1 MRKLKDI
8 FSRQYVKDAAK
19 AFYDKNL
26 ADKEKRRVFGFNVG
40 STVASAALGMGVM
53 AAVKAATVAAVTT
66 LAGASTAFTL
76 GAATAAGAPVAA
88 VLIFSTVVGGLASG
102 VFRNSSDRKALA
114 KAGQDVPK
122 FWSRENGKA
131 FFAKGNLL
139 TMGLSAGASLLGGL
153 FVVDFATQT
162 PSAGPAQAF
171 NSMAEAQTNPITAA
185 EVTPAIE
192 PSTAV
197 TADALKAD
205 PLTASP
211 APTAP
216 APAPN
221 PIAKPDTLGEF
232 IRSIIAREPAA
243 PTMALDPLA
252 ASAVT
257 PTADFVATPE
267 PAAVSSEAVAATVP
281 TPPDA
286 TPAVEAPYI
295 DPADEVAA
303 ALDKGTPPSPV
314 VVPDA
319 PVNAADGT
327 PAESIT
333 APDKVVLPEVP
344 AVSTPAVEA
353 AANQVVPASQA
364 AEILPPT
371 AADTPTVAPAAD
383 PAPASTSAAPATAE
397 PKAYEGQ
404 KVGECTVKE
413 VLTGWFND
421 SSYPPTN
428 PTSVF
433 DMECKVAPSAQTGDY
448 VVLNGVADYAKKF
461 GSTVTMEWS
470 RVRDLVG
477 QAELWIAPQV
487 ENRLNDHLYGGLG
500 NVQVNASI
508 KPLPL

>member
-1 MRKLKDI
+1 MRKLKEI
-8 FSRQYVKDAAK
+8 FSRQYVEDTAK
-19 AFYDKNL
+19 AFYDENL
-26 ADKEKRRVFGFNVG
+26 ADKKKRRVFRLK
-40 STVASAALGMGVM
+40 VASMVAPAAFGIGVM
-53 AAVKAATVAAVTT
+53 AAVKAATIGIATT

-76 GAATAAGAPVAA
+76 GAVTAAGAPVAA
-88 VLIFSTVVGGLASG
+88 ILIGVTVAMGLTSG
-102 VFRNSSDRKALA
+102 VLRNLLDRNVLA
-114 KAGQDVPK
+114 KAGNPVPK

-139 TMGLSAGASLLGGL
+139 TMGLSAAGTLIGGL
-153 FVVDFATQT
+153 FIVDFAPQT

-171 NSMAEAQTNPITAA
+171 NSMATQPITTVAP
-185 EVTPAIE
+185 TIE

-197 TADALKAD
+197 AADALRADPLTPAPAPDVLSRMFERNPVGAFFGAGPSTALD
-205 PLTASP
+205 PLTAS
-211 APTAP
+211 
-216 APAPN
+216 
-221 PIAKPDTLGEF
+221 
-232 IRSIIAREPAA
+232 
-243 PTMALDPLA
+243 
-252 ASAVT
+252 AVT
-257 PTADFVATPE
+257 PPPDFVAPPE
-267 PAAVSSEAVAATVP
+267 PAAAVPAEAVAATVP

-319 PVNAADGT
+319 QVNAAGVA
-327 PAESIT
+327 PADSIT
-333 APDKVVLPEVP
+333 APDTVVLPEVP

-364 AEILPPT
+364 EILPPT
-371 AADTPTVAPAAD
+371 PADTPTVTPAAD
-383 PAPASTSAAPATAE
+383 SASTAPAATAE

-413 VLTGWFND
+413 VLTGWFNE
-421 SSYPPTN
+421 SSYPPAN

-448 VVLNGVADYAKKF
+448 IVLNGLADYGQKF
-461 GSTVTMEWS
+461 GSMVTMEWN
-470 RVRDLVG
+470 RVRDLLG

-487 ENRLNDHLYGGLG
+487 ENHLNDHLYGGLG

>member
-1 MRKLKDI
+1 MRKLKEI

-26 ADKEKRRVFGFNVG
+26 ATKAKRRVFGLKVG
-40 STVASAALGMGVM
+40 SIVAPAAFGIGVM
-53 AAVKAATVAAVTT
+53 AAVKAATIGIATT

-76 GAATAAGAPVAA
+76 GAVTAAGAPVAA
-88 VLIFSTVVGGLASG
+88 ILIGVTVAMGLTSG
-102 VFRNSSDRKALA
+102 VLRNLLDRNVLA
-114 KAGQDVPK
+114 KAGNPVPK
-122 FWSRENGKA
+122 YWSRENGKA

-139 TMGLSAGASLLGGL
+139 TMGLSAAGTLIGGL
-153 FVVDFATQT
+153 FIVDFAPQA

-171 NSMAEAQTNPITAA
+171 NSMATQPIT
-185 EVTPAIE
+185 EVAPAIE

-197 TADALKAD
+197 AADALEAD

-267 PAAVSSEAVAATVP
+267 PAAVSSEAVAATAP

-303 ALDKGTPPSPV
+303 ALDTVTPPSPV

-364 AEILPPT
+364 EILPAT

-383 PAPASTSAAPATAE
+383 PAPASAAPATVE

-404 KVGECTVKE
+404 KVAECKLSE
-413 VLTGWFND
+413 VLNVFNEGH
-421 SSYPPTN
+421 YPPAKPLPNIFTADC
-428 PTSVF
+428 TIYS
-433 DMECKVAPSAQTGDY
+433 ETAQKGDY
-448 VVLNGVADYAKKF
+448 VALKGAAEYSTAFDARATVHWNTLSSVVSEIRDWILPHAEVKLESQMYGRMTEVKINPPSFTMSLN
-461 GSTVTMEWS
+461 
-470 RVRDLVG
+470 
-477 QAELWIAPQV
+477 P
-487 ENRLNDHLYGGLG
+487 
-500 NVQVNASI
+500 
-508 KPLPL
+508 